1 MRRRVESIRWGDE
14 ERIELNHLVQRLLNV
29 VYLLRLEPNQT
40 PRIRLCLEIAERDL
54 ERFQALIGERQIDDN
69 DRAA

>member
-1 MRRRVESIRWGDE
+1 VGSANWGDE

-29 VYLLRLEPNQT
+29 VYLLELEPNQT

-54 ERFQALIGERQIDDN
+54 ERLQALIGERQGDEK

>member
-1 MRRRVESIRWGDE
+1 MGSANWGDE

-29 VYLLRLEPNQT
+29 VYLLELEPNQT

-54 ERFQALIGERQIDDN
+54 ERLQALIGERQGDEK